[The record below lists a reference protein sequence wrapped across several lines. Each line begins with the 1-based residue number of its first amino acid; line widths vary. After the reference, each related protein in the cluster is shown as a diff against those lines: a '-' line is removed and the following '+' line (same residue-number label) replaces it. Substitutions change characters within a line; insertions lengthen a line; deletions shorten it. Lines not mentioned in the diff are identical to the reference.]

1 MYAVR
6 NRILLVS
13 ALVVMALLLAVPSVF
28 ALDLSFT
35 GDIASGAEYDLYT
48 VSLLAGEHVVAT
60 LVCDFD
66 GVSRPL
72 DPVLSVYFPG
82 TDPSDTINA
91 DVYNDD
97 GFGKDDDPNGV
108 DCDAFDSS
116 RVMFS
121 APVTGDYIFRAD
133 GFGSSTG
140 PYTLEIH
147 TGGGNPMLA
156 DGRINGQ
163 QAAPVIL
170 YCDGTT
176 LSGYSVT
183 GQPLFTA
190 APGETLSG
198 SWGSLGTAPNGQQLV
213 TSTFPDGKAY
223 YFAFDGC
230 PRGNFTALAGDP
242 PTPFDSGTYGNSSAG
257 ESK

>member
-1 MYAVR
+1 MATVR
-6 NRILLVS
+6 NRLWLVGICVVV
-13 ALVVMALLLAVPSVF
+13 ALVLAIPAVF
-28 ALDLSFT
+28 ALDLSFS
-35 GDIASGAEYDLYT
+35 GNIASGAQYDLYT
-48 VSLLAGEHVVAT
+48 VSLIAGEHVVAT

-66 GVSRPL
+66 GTSRPL

-82 TDPSDTINA
+82 SDSSDTINA

-97 GFGKDDDPNGV
+97 GFGQDDDLNGV

-116 RVMFS
+116 RVNFS
-121 APVTGDYIFRAD
+121 APVSGDYTFRAD
-133 GFGSSTG
+133 GFGSATG

-147 TGGGNPMLA
+147 TGGGNPMLS

-176 LSGYSVT
+176 LSGFSVT

-190 APGETLSG
+190 APGETPSG
-198 SWGSLGTAPNGQQLV
+198 SWGSLGTAPNGQQLI
-213 TSTFPDGKAY
+213 TSAFPDSKAY

-230 PRGNFTALAGDP
+230 PKGSFTALAGDP
-242 PTPFDSGTYGNSSAG
+242 PQPFDSGTYGSSNG
-257 ESK
+257 SDK

>member
-1 MYAVR
+1 MRTHKSTRFMVIFAVF
-6 NRILLVS
+6 V
-13 ALVVMALLLAVPSVF
+13 ALAALAVPAF

-35 GDIASGAEYDLYT
+35 GTIASGAQYDLY
-48 VSLLAGEHVVAT
+48 VIPLLAGEGVTAT

-72 DPVLSVYFPG
+72 DPVLSVFFPG
-82 TDPSDTINA
+82 SDSSDTVYA

-97 GFGKDDDPNGV
+97 GFGSDDDPNGV

-116 RVMFS
+116 RVTFT
-121 APVTGDYIFRAD
+121 APVSGDYTFRAD

-140 PYTLEIH
+140 PYILSVH

-163 QAAPVIL
+163 QAAPIIL

-176 LSGYSVT
+176 VNGFSVH
-183 GQPLFTA
+183 GAPLFSAENGTTA
-190 APGETLSG
+190 SG
-198 SWGSLGTAPNGQQLV
+198 AWGSLGTAPDGRMLLS
-213 TSTFPDGKAY
+213 STFEDGKAY
-223 YFAFDGC
+223 YFAFGGC
-230 PRGNFTALAGDP
+230 PHGKYDALAGDP
-242 PTPFDSGTYGNSSAG
+242 PQVFDSGSY
-257 ESK
+257 

>member
-1 MYAVR
+1 M
-6 NRILLVS
+6 LLCVVF
-13 ALVVMALLLAVPSVF
+13 ALMLAVPTVL
-28 ALDLSFT
+28 ALDLSYT
-35 GDIASGAEYDLYT
+35 GNIASGAQFDLYT
-48 VSLLAGEHVVAT
+48 VPLIAGENVVAT

-82 TDPSDTINA
+82 SDSSDTINA

-97 GFGKDDDPNGV
+97 GFGLDDDPNGV

-116 RVMFS
+116 RVFFS
-121 APVTGDYIFRAD
+121 APVTGEYTFRAD

-140 PYTLEIH
+140 PYILSIH
-147 TGGGNPMLA
+147 TGGGNPMLS

-163 QAAPVIL
+163 QAAPIIL

-176 LSGYSVT
+176 VNGFDVNGQSLFSLANGDTGSGAGWSV
-183 GQPLFTA
+183 
-190 APGETLSG
+190 
-198 SWGSLGTAPNGQQLV
+198 GTAPDGRMLV
-213 TSTFPDGKAY
+213 MGAFPDGKAY

-230 PRGNFTALAGDP
+230 PGGHYDAFSGDP
-242 PTPFDSGTYGNSSAG
+242 PMPFDSGSYGVG
-257 ESK
+257 TSK

>member
-1 MYAVR
+1 MSVVPKR
-6 NRILLVS
+6 TWLLLLCVVLLVGVS
-13 ALVVMALLLAVPSVF
+13 AVSAAGY
-28 ALDLSFT
+28 SFS
-35 GDIASGAEYDLYT
+35 GNIASGAQYDLYT
-48 VSLLAGEHVVAT
+48 VPLIAGETVVAT

-82 TDPSDTINA
+82 SDSSDTINA

-97 GFGKDDDPNGV
+97 GFGSDDDPSGV

-116 RVMFS
+116 RVIFA

-133 GFGSSTG
+133 GFGSATG
-140 PYTLEIH
+140 PYTLNIT

-170 YCDGTT
+170 YCDGSTV
-176 LSGYSVT
+176 SGFDVH
-183 GQPLFTA
+183 GQPLFTLENGA
-190 APGETLSG
+190 TGSG
-198 SWGSLGTAPNGQQLV
+198 AGWTMTTAPDGRMLLIGA
-213 TSTFPDGKAY
+213 FPDGKAY
-223 YFAFDGC
+223 YFAFGGC
-230 PRGNFTALAGDP
+230 PHGKFDALSGDP
-242 PTPFDSGTYGNSSAG
+242 PTQFDSGSY
-257 ESK
+257 

>member
-1 MYAVR
+1 MLKAKR
-6 NRILLVS
+6 HLLWLTLLGVLMLMTAPAAMAIDTSVS
-13 ALVVMALLLAVPSVF
+13 GM
-28 ALDLSFT
+28 
-35 GDIASGAEYDLYT
+35 IASGAQYDLWA
-48 VSLLAGEHVVAT
+48 LDLIAGENVVAT

-72 DPVLSVYFPG
+72 DPVLSVFFPG
-82 TDPSDTINA
+82 SDTSDTIFA

-97 GFGKDDDPNGV
+97 GFGSDDDPNGV

-116 RVMFS
+116 RVIFS
-121 APVTGDYIFRAD
+121 APVTGTYIFRAD

-140 PYTLEIH
+140 PYILEIH
-147 TGGGNPMLA
+147 TGGGNPMLS

-176 LSGYSVT
+176 LSGFSVT

-190 APGETLSG
+190 APGDTPSG
-198 SWGSLGTAPNGQQLV
+198 SWGSVGTAPNGQMLV
-213 TSTFPDGKAY
+213 TSSFPDGKAY

-230 PRGNFTALAGDP
+230 PSGNFTALAGDP
-242 PTPFDSGTYGNSSAG
+242 PTPFDSGTYGQGSD
-257 ESK
+257 K

>member
-1 MYAVR
+1 M
-6 NRILLVS
+6 LLI
-13 ALVVMALLLAVPSVF
+13 APAAM
-28 ALDLSFT
+28 ALDLSFQ
-35 GDIASGAEYDLYT
+35 GNIASGAQFDLYT
-48 VSLLAGEHVVAT
+48 ISLIAGENVVAT

-82 TDPSDTINA
+82 SDPSNTINA

-97 GFGKDDDPNGV
+97 GFGLDDDPNGV

-116 RVMFS
+116 RVFFS

-147 TGGGNPMLA
+147 TGGGNPMLS

-176 LSGYSVT
+176 LT
-183 GQPLFTA
+183 GLDVNGQHLFTA
-190 APGETLSG
+190 VNGGTASG
-198 SWGSLGTAPNGQQLV
+198 GWGSLGTAPNGQMLL
-213 TSTFPDGKAY
+213 TSSFPDGKAY

-230 PRGNFTALAGDP
+230 PSGNYSALAGDP
-242 PTPFDSGTYGNSSAG
+242 PQVFDQGTYGG
-257 ESK
+257 GGDK